1 LSEKEFAYAPQEDVQ
16 KRANLPSRAI
26 TRAIIPAAGLGTRL
40 LSVTKEQPKE
50 MLAVFAPG
58 RFGGTSLKPVVQ
70 LISEQL
76 QTCGIRE
83 FCFVVGRGKR
93 AIEDHFDKSYELEHK
108 LRESGNSEA
117 LSEVQRIASM
127 ADIFYIRQKEQLGL
141 GHAILCAKKHVGN
154 EPFAVM
160 LGDDIVVNER
170 PCIGQLVDVFDEMHS
185 SVVGVEQVPK
195 SKIHRYGV
203 IKGKK
208 VRDEIYKVYD
218 LVEKPSPE
226 EAPSDLAIIGRYV
239 FQPEI
244 FSFLEKIGPGKNGEY
259 QLTDA
264 MRLLCRK
271 KGMYGLRFK
280 GRRFDIGSKA
290 DWVKATI
297 ALSLERKD
305 LADELRGIHEMLDK
319 KH

>member
-1 LSEKEFAYAPQEDVQ
+1 MKVV
-16 KRANLPSRAI
+16 
-26 TRAIIPAAGLGTRL
+26 IPAAGLGIRFL
-40 LSVTKEQPKE
+40 PATKAQPKE
-50 MLAVFAPG
+50 ML
-58 RFGGTSLKPVVQ
+58 PVVDKPAIQ
-70 LISEQL
+70 Y
-76 QTCGIRE
+76 
-83 FCFVVGRGKR
+83 VVEEAVASGMTDIIMITGRGKR

-117 LSEVQRIASM
+117 LAEVQKIASM

-170 PCIGQLVDVFDEMHS
+170 PCIGQLVEAFDQVKS

-195 SKIHRYGV
+195 SRIQRYGV
-203 IKGKK
+203 IKGKRF
-208 VRDEIYKVYD
+208 RDDLYKVED
-218 LVEKPSPE
+218 LVEKPTPE

-244 FSFLEKIGPGKNGEY
+244 FSFLEKIGPGKGGEY

-271 KGMYGLRFK
+271 NGLYGLKFK

-290 DWVKATI
+290 DWVRATI
-297 ALSLERKD
+297 TLSMERKD
-305 LADELRGIHEMLDK
+305 LADELRQSPDLFK
-319 KH
+319 KR

>member
-1 LSEKEFAYAPQEDVQ
+1 MKVV
-16 KRANLPSRAI
+16 
-26 TRAIIPAAGLGTRL
+26 IPAAGLGVRFL
-40 LSVTKEQPKE
+40 PATKAQPKE
-50 MLAVFAPG
+50 ML
-58 RFGGTSLKPVVQ
+58 PVVDKPAIQ
-70 LISEQL
+70 Y
-76 QTCGIRE
+76 
-83 FCFVVGRGKR
+83 VVEEAVASGMTDIIMITGRGKR

-117 LSEVQRIASM
+117 LAEIQRIASM

-170 PCIGQLVDVFDEMHS
+170 PCIGQLVEVHEEMSS
-185 SVVGVEQVPK
+185 SVVGVEQVPR
-195 SKIHRYGV
+195 SKLSRYGV
-203 IKGKK
+203 IKGKRVKKDLFK
-208 VRDEIYKVYD
+208 VED

-244 FSFLEKIGPGKNGEY
+244 FSFLEKIGPGKGGEY

-271 KGMYGLRFK
+271 NAMYGLRFEGK
-280 GRRFDIGSKA
+280 RYDIGSKA

-297 ALSLERKD
+297 ELSLTRDDLSYDLQDSLERFYK
-305 LADELRGIHEMLDK
+305 RK
-319 KH
+319 

>member
-1 LSEKEFAYAPQEDVQ
+1 MKVV
-16 KRANLPSRAI
+16 
-26 TRAIIPAAGLGTRL
+26 IPAAGLGIRFL
-40 LSVTKEQPKE
+40 PATKAQPKE
-50 MLAVFAPG
+50 ML
-58 RFGGTSLKPVVQ
+58 PVVDKPAIQ
-70 LISEQL
+70 Y
-76 QTCGIRE
+76 
-83 FCFVVGRGKR
+83 VVEEAVASGMTDIIMITGRGKR

-117 LSEVQRIASM
+117 LAEVQRIASM

-170 PCIGQLVDVFDEMHS
+170 PCIGQLVEAFEQVKA

-195 SKIHRYGV
+195 SRIQRYGV
-203 IKGKK
+203 IKGKRF
-208 VRDEIYKVYD
+208 RDDLYKVED
-218 LVEKPSPE
+218 LVEKPTPE

-244 FSFLEKIGPGKNGEY
+244 FSFLEKIGPGMGGEY

-271 KGMYGLRFK
+271 HGLYGLKFK

-290 DWVKATI
+290 DWVRATI
-297 ALSLERKD
+297 ALSMERKD
-305 LADELRGIHEMLDK
+305 LADELRLSPDLFK
-319 KH
+319 KR

>member
-1 LSEKEFAYAPQEDVQ
+1 MKVV
-16 KRANLPSRAI
+16 
-26 TRAIIPAAGLGTRL
+26 IPAAGLGIRFL
-40 LSVTKEQPKE
+40 PATKAQPKE
-50 MLAVFAPG
+50 ML
-58 RFGGTSLKPVVQ
+58 PVVDKPAIQ
-70 LISEQL
+70 Y
-76 QTCGIRE
+76 
-83 FCFVVGRGKR
+83 VVEEAVASGMTDIIMITGRGKR

-117 LSEVQRIASM
+117 LAEVQKIASM

-170 PCIGQLVDVFDEMHS
+170 PCIGQLVEAFEQVKS

-195 SKIHRYGV
+195 SRIQRYGV
-203 IKGKK
+203 IKGKRF
-208 VRDEIYKVYD
+208 RDDLYKVED
-218 LVEKPSPE
+218 LVEKPTPE

-244 FSFLEKIGPGKNGEY
+244 FSFLEKIGPGKGGEY

-271 KGMYGLRFK
+271 NGLYGLKFK
-280 GRRFDIGSKA
+280 GRRYDIGSKA
-290 DWVKATI
+290 DWVRATI
-297 ALSLERKD
+297 ELSMERSD
-305 LADELRGIHEMLDK
+305 LAPELRAALGSIRK
-319 KH
+319 SF

>member
-1 LSEKEFAYAPQEDVQ
+1 MKVV
-16 KRANLPSRAI
+16 
-26 TRAIIPAAGLGTRL
+26 IPAAGLGIRFL
-40 LSVTKEQPKE
+40 PATKAQPKE
-50 MLAVFAPG
+50 ML
-58 RFGGTSLKPVVQ
+58 PVVDKPAIQ
-70 LISEQL
+70 Y
-76 QTCGIRE
+76 
-83 FCFVVGRGKR
+83 VVEEAVASGMTDIIIITGRGKR

-108 LRESGNSEA
+108 LRESGNAEA
-117 LSEVQRIASM
+117 LAEVQKIASM

-170 PCIGQLVDVFDEMHS
+170 PCIGQLVEAFEQVKS

-195 SKIHRYGV
+195 SRIQRYGV
-203 IKGKK
+203 IKGKRFK
-208 VRDEIYKVYD
+208 DDLYKVDD
-218 LVEKPSPE
+218 LVEKPAPE

-244 FSFLEKIGPGKNGEY
+244 FSFLEKIGPGKGGEY

-271 KGMYGLRFK
+271 NGLYGLKFK
-280 GRRFDIGSKA
+280 GRRYDIGSKA
-290 DWVKATI
+290 DWVRATI
-297 ALSLERKD
+297 ELSMERKD
-305 LADELRGIHEMLDK
+305 LADELRQSPDLFK
-319 KH
+319 KR

>member
-1 LSEKEFAYAPQEDVQ
+1 MKVV
-16 KRANLPSRAI
+16 
-26 TRAIIPAAGLGTRL
+26 IPAAGLGIRFL
-40 LSVTKEQPKE
+40 PATKAQPKE
-50 MLAVFAPG
+50 ML
-58 RFGGTSLKPVVQ
+58 PVVDKPAIQ
-70 LISEQL
+70 Y
-76 QTCGIRE
+76 
-83 FCFVVGRGKR
+83 VVEEAVASGMTDIIIITGRGKR

-117 LSEVQRIASM
+117 LAEVQRIATM

-170 PCIGQLVDVFDEMHS
+170 PCIGQLVEAFDEVKG

-195 SKIHRYGV
+195 SRIHRYGV
-203 IKGKK
+203 IKAKRYK
-208 VRDEIYKVYD
+208 DDLYKVED

-239 FQPEI
+239 FHPEI
-244 FSFLEKIGPGKNGEY
+244 FAFLEKIGPGKGGEY

-271 KGMYGLRFK
+271 SGLYGLKFK

-290 DWVKATI
+290 DWVRATI
-297 ALSLERKD
+297 ALSMDRKD
-305 LADELRGIHEMLDK
+305 LADELRPFTDLLGR

>member
-1 LSEKEFAYAPQEDVQ
+1 MAASCSFSAMKVV
-16 KRANLPSRAI
+16 
-26 TRAIIPAAGLGTRL
+26 IPAAGLGVRFL
-40 LSVTKEQPKE
+40 PATKAQPKE
-50 MLAVFAPG
+50 ML
-58 RFGGTSLKPVVQ
+58 PVVDKPAIQ
-70 LISEQL
+70 Y
-76 QTCGIRE
+76 
-83 FCFVVGRGKR
+83 VVEEAVASGMTDIVIITGRGKR

-117 LSEVQRIASM
+117 LAEVQRIASM

-141 GHAILCAKKHVGN
+141 GHAILCAKKHVGH

-160 LGDDIVVNER
+160 LGDDIVVSDR
-170 PCIGQLVDVFDEMHS
+170 PCIGQLVEVFEDVGA

-203 IKGKK
+203 IRARRVK
-208 VRDEIYKVYD
+208 DDIYRVED

-239 FQPEI
+239 LKPEI
-244 FSFLEKIGPGKNGEY
+244 FGFLEKIGPGKGGEY

-271 KGMYGLRFK
+271 TGLYGLKFK

-290 DWVKATI
+290 DWVRATI
-297 ALSLERKD
+297 ALSMERAD
-305 LADELRGIHEMLDK
+305 LAEELRASVDQLRKRH
-319 KH
+319 

>member
-1 LSEKEFAYAPQEDVQ
+1 MKVV
-16 KRANLPSRAI
+16 
-26 TRAIIPAAGLGTRL
+26 IPAAGLGIRFL
-40 LSVTKEQPKE
+40 PATKAQPKE
-50 MLAVFAPG
+50 ML
-58 RFGGTSLKPVVQ
+58 PVVDKPAIQ
-70 LISEQL
+70 Y
-76 QTCGIRE
+76 
-83 FCFVVGRGKR
+83 VVEEAVASGMTDIIMITGRGKR

-117 LSEVQRIASM
+117 LAEVQKIASM

-160 LGDDIVVNER
+160 LGDDIVVNDR
-170 PCIGQLVDVFDEMHS
+170 PCIGQLVEAFEQVKA

-195 SKIHRYGV
+195 SRIQRYGV
-203 IKGKK
+203 IKGKRF
-208 VRDEIYKVYD
+208 RDDLYKVED
-218 LVEKPSPE
+218 LVEKPTPE

-244 FSFLEKIGPGKNGEY
+244 FSFLEKIGPGMGGEY

-271 KGMYGLRFK
+271 HGLYGLKFK

-290 DWVKATI
+290 DWVRATI
-297 ALSLERKD
+297 ALSMERKD
-305 LADELRGIHEMLDK
+305 LADELRLSPDLFK
-319 KH
+319 KR